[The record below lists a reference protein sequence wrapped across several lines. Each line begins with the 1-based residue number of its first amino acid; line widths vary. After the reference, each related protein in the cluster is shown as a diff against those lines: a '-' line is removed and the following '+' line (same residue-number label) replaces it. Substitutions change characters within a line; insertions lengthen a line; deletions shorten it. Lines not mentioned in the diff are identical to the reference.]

1 MSFWSAIVLIVAIS
15 AVAKVINGRR
25 GIHLHHHDQSPPQQ
39 IDQSYTREL
48 EREVADLRERV
59 RVLERIATDER
70 DTKRLA
76 DEIESLR
83 D

>member
-1 MSFWSAIVLIVAIS
+1 MRT
-15 AVAKVINGRR
+15 AKYG
-25 GIHLHHHDQSPPQQ
+25 GHLHHRDAPPPQQ

-48 EREVADLRERV
+48 EREVSDLRERV
-59 RVLERIATDER
+59 RVLERIATDGR